1 MFAYLKR
8 NDWQSETSHRSA
20 FTYNNVLLHWSALNT
35 SCIFSNV
42 LLNIIFRICVRRQV
56 LTSHFRMDSL
66 DCLHSHWS
74 LFSATTRPAL
84 LSQAAHFLCSPAMQ
98 LMFSQQGVTV
108 FWLQL
113 PISVLLHPL
122 TIMQKI
128 KMSVIW
134 KKRSQSQG
142 GEKESALFPRANYEA
157 MHAQPSFSNDKNN
170 MQIENH
176 SAHLEKHGETKGS

>member
-8 NDWQSETSHRSA
+8 NDWQSETSHHSA
-20 FTYNNVLLHWSALNT
+20 FTYNNVLLHRSALNT
-35 SCIFSNV
+35 SCIFSIVQYYSNV

-56 LTSHFRMDSL
+56 LTSHFIMDSL

-74 LFSATTRPAL
+74 LFSATTSPAL
-84 LSQAAHFLCSPAMQ
+84 VSQAAHFLCSPAMQ

-122 TIMQKI
+122 TLMQKI
-128 KMSVIW
+128 KM
-134 KKRSQSQG
+134 KKRSQSQKG
-142 GEKESALFPRANYEA
+142 G
-157 MHAQPSFSNDKNN
+157 
-170 MQIENH
+170 
-176 SAHLEKHGETKGS
+176 GSLCVVS

>member
-8 NDWQSETSHRSA
+8 NDWQSETSHCSA
-20 FTYNNVLLHWSALNT
+20 FTCNNVLLHWSALNT

-42 LLNIIFRICVRRQV
+42 LLNIIFRMCVRRQV
-56 LTSHFRMDSL
+56 LTSHFRMDPL

-74 LFSATTRPAL
+74 LFSATTSPVL

-98 LMFSQQGVTV
+98 LMFSQQGVAV

-122 TIMQKI
+122 TLMQKI

-134 KKRSQSQG
+134 KKERVWG
-142 GEKESALFPRANYEA
+142 GGESALFPRANYEA
-157 MHAQPSFSNDKNN
+157 MHAQPSFSSDKNN

>member
-42 LLNIIFRICVRRQV
+42 LLNIIFRICVRSQV
-56 LTSHFRMDSL
+56 LNSHFIMDSL

-74 LFSATTRPAL
+74 LFSATTSPAL

-134 KKRSQSQG
+134 KKEKKKSKPRG
-142 GEKESALFPRANYEA
+142 GKKSLHCFLELITRRCMLNL
-157 MHAQPSFSNDKNN
+157 
-170 MQIENH
+170 
-176 SAHLEKHGETKGS
+176 HLVVTKITCR